1 MARAR
6 DASQRW
12 DARGT
17 PEVDERRGD
26 SERNPTAQCENDELL
41 WMPYAGL
48 AGLFGA
54 VLVAI
59 FFLVV
64 DLASGRAAG
73 WTPAFLGSI
82 LFRGEAI
89 ASNAHPLG
97 MLPIVLGYTAIHGV
111 TFFAFALFVGA
122 SHLAPRPP
130 VPLSRRGAL
139 TTALIFF
146 VGCQLLF
153 VTLGWLAGPGLAL
166 AERLGFGW
174 VSGANAV
181 AAIGMTWVID
191 RSARQL
197 AARSAFAAHAF
208 AAKRGT
214 D

>member
-6 DASQRW
+6 DAGQREF
-12 DARGT
+12 AQGS
-17 PEVDERRGD
+17 PPAERRREV
-26 SERNPTAQCENDELL
+26 SERNLTAQREYDELV
-41 WMPYAGL
+41 WMPYAGV
-48 AGLFGA
+48 AGLLGA
-54 VLVAI
+54 VLVAV

-111 TFFAFALFVGA
+111 TFFAFAIFVGA
-122 SHLAPRPP
+122 AHLAPRPP
-130 VPLSRRGAL
+130 VPMTRRGAVS
-139 TTALIFF
+139 TALIFF
-146 VGCQLLF
+146 LGCESLF
-153 VTLGWLAGPGLAL
+153 FVLGWLAGPGLAL

-174 VSGANAV
+174 VSGANAL
-181 AAIGMTWVID
+181 AAVGMTWVID

-197 AARSAFAAHAF
+197 AARSAYTAR
-208 AAKRGT
+208 RGT